1 MTLWMLLGFQFA
13 WVNAANLEPVLTLA
27 PLPEEGDW
35 FLQAPR
41 QVSVD
46 EDGRFFVLDVESY
59 AVFVWKKDGSF
70 LDQFGKQGSGPGEF
84 VFSGRRGGA
93 QGFMTLQKGTVFVF
107 DPAKREI
114 LKFSTK
120 DYAFKG
126 ATPFQLSRGRPEY
139 CEALP
144 NDQFLVSYRRFSE
157 DGMTRKVGIFN
168 AEGKEITSLL
178 SEKDDTFSMGGSRGS
193 RTFTIQA
200 FAAHPVATFDPVL
213 GQIVLG
219 SAEAPKFNLFDL
231 DGKKVKTIG
240 FGMPKRKVGDEDK
253 DEFNQQEF
261 IKNSSR
267 VTAEFPEYKAYY
279 DQILALKNGG
289 YLVFNRSPYYRTM
302 DGVVLDN
309 EGEILARFKKEC
321 GENGDLVGDDGRLF
335 GIITDDEGDFKLQEL
350 KVQLS
355 SRKS

>member
-1 MTLWMLLGFQFA
+1 MALWMLLGIQLA
-13 WVNAANLEPVLTLA
+13 WVNAADLEPVLTLA

-41 QVSVD
+41 QVAVG

-59 AVFVWKKDGSF
+59 AVFVWKSDGSF

-93 QGFMTLQKGTVFVF
+93 QGFMTLQKDTLFVF

-120 DYAFKG
+120 DYAYQG

-157 DGMTRKVGIFN
+157 DGMMRKVGIFN
-168 AEGKEITSLL
+168 AEGKEVTSLW
-178 SEKDDTFSMGGSRGS
+178 SETDDTFSMRGSRGS
-193 RTFTIQA
+193 RTFTIKA
-200 FAAHPVATFDPVL
+200 YSPHPVAVFDPVL

-219 SAEAPKFNLFDL
+219 SSEAPKFSLFDL
-231 DGKKVKTIG
+231 SGKKVKTVG
-240 FGMPKRKVGDEDK
+240 FGMPKRKVNDEDK

-261 IKNSSR
+261 IRNSSR
-267 VTAEFPEYKAYY
+267 VTAEYPEYKAYY
-279 DQILALKNGG
+279 DQILALKSGG
-289 YLVFNRSPYYRTM
+289 YLVFNRSPYYRIM
-302 DGVVLDN
+302 DGVVLDK
-309 EGEILARFKKEC
+309 EGEIQARFKKVC
-321 GENGDLVGDDGRLF
+321 GENGDLVGDKGRLF
-335 GIITDDEGDFKLQEL
+335 GIITDEEGDFQLQEL
-350 KVQLS
+350 EVAIS
-355 SRKS
+355 GRKS